1 MKTTVKKNLIIFH
14 SVREFEELHHR
25 LFEEH
30 GRATMLVSWRM
41 KRKLGFTIRHHKGLV
56 PYLEKYGNPMGNPLT
71 AGDSHS
77 NDLLK
82 KFTEENKHKM
92 AHEDQIHL
100 DFWNEASM
108 SFFMLKYLNN

>member
-25 LFEEH
+25 LLEEH

-41 KRKLGFTIRHHKGLV
+41 KRELGFTIRHHKGL
-56 PYLEKYGNPMGNPLT
+56 
-71 AGDSHS
+71 AQHS
-77 NDLLK
+77 ESEWAVMKAQGWDNR
-82 KFTEENKHKM
+82 FHY
-92 AHEDQIHL
+92 EDQVHL
-100 DFWNEASM
+100 DFYNEAQQ